1 MNAFDLASQ
10 SAGLHIH
17 TKMPSLLSLPLELR
31 EYIIAYAVTS
41 STPSIDPENPCAT
54 KEYLDLDY
62 TSRIGGVGLR
72 YSYAQRKHQTSPCGL
87 LGTNRQLHHETL
99 HTLERIKAQDG
110 YKYALDMTMANE
122 EIIYASWSNVPPCA
136 SIIDELAVTINIHGT
151 SINPLVHNGFMDQE
165 NGSTGPA
172 IWRLYSILERFFR
185 CGANESESRNEDKKL
200 AVKTIDINI
209 LTPKGD
215 NLLIAPV
222 DISLDRLCEYRA
234 ATPPYTHLMHP
245 DALAKFMYVW
255 VEGILRL
262 CDPRYAVPGSPIAKY
277 GKMFLQRIEVMKLR
291 VDGIEKR
298 VIDIL
303 EWVKELKEKEEQLRR
318 EERELAEFEAASRA
332 EFQASTWSDQAFPSA
347 AAAEIGVGGGDL
359 GAWTDL
365 EPVLEVT
372 EEEELRAV
380 AEEGDADPEGT
391 ALLAEFL
398 AGDGVPEV
406 VHPEDIQFA
415 EILAEWEEAGVADG
429 PLPEPTNTEDV
440 DVGLHIDGSNE
451 AQ

>member
-1 MNAFDLASQ
+1 
-10 SAGLHIH
+10 
-17 TKMPSLLSLPLELR
+17 MPSLLSLPLELR
-31 EYIIAYAVTS
+31 EYIITYAITS
-41 STPSIDPENPCAT
+41 STPSIDPEKPCAT

-87 LGTNRQLHHETL
+87 LATNRQIRDETL

-122 EIIYASWSNVPPCA
+122 ETIYASWSNVPPCA
-136 SIIDELAVTINIHGT
+136 RIIDELSITINIHGT
-151 SINPLVHNGFMDQE
+151 SVDPLVHNGFMDQE

-185 CGANESESRNEDKKL
+185 CGADESPSRNEDKKL

-209 LTPKGD
+209 LTPKGKGD
-215 NLLIAPV
+215 GLLLAPA

-234 ATPPYTHLMHP
+234 VTPPHTHWMHP

-291 VDGIEKR
+291 VDGVEKR

-318 EERELAEFEAASRA
+318 EEKVLAAFEAASRL
-332 EFQASTWSDQAFPSA
+332 EFQTANWSGPELMRGPDLW
-347 AAAEIGVGGGDL
+347 IDL
-359 GAWTDL
+359 GFPIAESVANAEPDLSAWTEL
-365 EPVLEVT
+365 EPVPEVT

-380 AEEGDADPEGT
+380 AEETDADPEGT
-391 ALLAEFL
+391 ALLAELL
-398 AGDGVPEV
+398 ANDGLPEV
-406 VHPEDIQFA
+406 VMAEDIQFA
-415 EILAEWEEAGVADG
+415 EILAEWEDSRVVEAD
-429 PLPEPTNTEDV
+429 
-440 DVGLHIDGSNE
+440 
-451 AQ
+451 AQQTAEHP